1 MELVTGILAKEH
13 SGFDEF
19 VFIAETGKIA
29 FYTESLCLVIEVSFN
44 GGMGIY
50 FYRNQKDGGE
60 QFRIVNVHVEMEIV
74 LRLYGFLVW
83 QNQGGDITT
92 HDIQYT
98 GRQGTIRIIAFYATL
113 EKVGLDGQPFLV
125 FAFSYGGYLQVVQ
138 EVLCFRSCER

>member
-1 MELVTGILAKEH
+1 
-13 SGFDEF
+13 
-19 VFIAETGKIA
+19 
-29 FYTESLCLVIEVSFN
+29 
-44 GGMGIY
+44 
-50 FYRNQKDGGE
+50 
-60 QFRIVNVHVEMEIV
+60 MEIV

-125 FAFSYGGYLQVVQ
+125 FAFSDGGYLQIVQ
-138 EVLCFRSCER
+138 EVLVFSGAANSKLSTLISPFISSIGTAGEVSLDFD

>member
-50 FYRNQKDGGE
+50 FYRNLKDGGE

-98 GRQGTIRIIAFYATL
+98 GRQGTISYLGESWIGWSAVSGFR
-113 EKVGLDGQPFLV
+113 FLLWQISSGCPGSIV
-125 FAFSYGGYLQVVQ
+125 FPEL
-138 EVLCFRSCER
+138 RTISCQC